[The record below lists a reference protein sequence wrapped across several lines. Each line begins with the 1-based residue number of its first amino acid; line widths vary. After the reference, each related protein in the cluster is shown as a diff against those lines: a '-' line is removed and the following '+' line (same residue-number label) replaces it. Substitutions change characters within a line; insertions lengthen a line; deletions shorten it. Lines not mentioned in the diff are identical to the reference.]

1 MHLSLLVT
9 LHSPF
14 AGSILTAESVAVYT
28 STSPSQHNYSIQKF
42 VPKIRCMCATVCGC
56 ECVWVYVCVLQCSS
70 CTLLSL
76 FLAGHTSICLV
87 AFFIYASCCF
97 ICSPFVLVF
106 YWHFRGCVPAC
117 ALKWRVTVY
126 ACVCV
131 YLRVCVRDCN
141 LPCQPLVLFRTLEY
155 SVKRE
160 TKKCNAMLQLQLQR
174 GLGSLL
180 RRCRK
185 TWSVW
190 TKSK

>member
-1 MHLSLLVT
+1 MS
-9 LHSPF
+9 
-14 AGSILTAESVAVYT
+14 
-28 STSPSQHNYSIQKF
+28 
-42 VPKIRCMCATVCGC
+42 
-56 ECVWVYVCVLQCSS
+56 VCVSAPMQFMHSF
-70 CTLLSL
+70 LSL

-126 ACVCV
+126 AYMCV
-131 YLRVCVRDCN
+131 YVRVCVRDCN

-185 TWSVW
+185 T
-190 TKSK
+190 